1 MDEFDVRIFRAL
13 LTNTL
18 SAPFSTNLKPSLRE
32 VARKLQIDD
41 VTVRNRFKRF
51 QEKGFLSGWKVF
63 PNPNLFGYRMMN
75 ILVDIPS
82 KSPKE
87 DMIRKLKLVHGIFVI
102 LDYHG
107 DSLGIVLFY
116 ESDQSLSRTVKL
128 ISRITNAENITQ
140 FRAFFRSEQ
149 TNRLTDT
156 DWAIMRNIET
166 DALKSHVQ
174 IAKELGFTARTVK
187 NRLQRL
193 ESQHALV
200 IPPVLDIASIDR
212 MIGLV
217 LYYSYTRQEM
227 KNEVDQAILSHFDG
241 SYLWARLTDPE
252 RAYLI
257 LVAPTM
263 ASVKAYLEW
272 TKQQQGVAS
281 ARAEIV
287 TESINLWEK
296 VSELFQQQT
305 ALFQS
310 TRSRRR

>member
-1 MDEFDVRIFRAL
+1 
-13 LTNTL
+13 
-18 SAPFSTNLKPSLRE
+18 
-32 VARKLQIDD
+32 

-63 PNPNLFGYRMMN
+63 PNPNLLGYRMMN
-75 ILVDIPS
+75 ILVDTAPKS
-82 KSPKE
+82 KE
-87 DMIRKLKLVHGIFVI
+87 NMIMKLKLVHGIFVI

-116 ESDQSLSRTVKL
+116 ESDQSLSRTIKL

-140 FRAFFRSEQ
+140 FRSFFRSEQ

-156 DWAIMRNIET
+156 DWAIMRNMEA
-166 DALKSHVQ
+166 DALKSYVQ

-200 IPPVLDIASIDR
+200 VPPVLDIAAIDR

-217 LYYSYTRQEM
+217 LYYSYMRQEM
-227 KNEVDQAILSHFDG
+227 KNVVDQAILSHFDG

-257 LVAPTM
+257 LVAPTT
-263 ASVKAYLEW
+263 ASVKTYLEW
-272 TKQQQGVAS
+272 TKQQAGVAS

-287 TESINLWEK
+287 AESINLWEK
-296 VSELFQQQT
+296 VSQLFQRQT
-305 ALFQS
+305 VLFQS
-310 TRSRRR
+310 SRHQKLKSSI

>member
-1 MDEFDVRIFRAL
+1 LDELDVRIFRAL
-13 LTNTL
+13 LTNTI

-32 VARKLQIDD
+32 VARKLQVDD
-41 VTVRNRFKRF
+41 VTVRNRFKRL

-75 ILVDIPS
+75 ILVDAPPN
-82 KSPKE
+82 SPKE
-87 DMIRKLKLVHGIFVI
+87 DMISKMKLIHGIFVI

-107 DSLGIVLFY
+107 DSLGLVLFY
-116 ESDQSLSRTVKL
+116 ESDQSLAKTIKL

-140 FRAFFRSEQ
+140 FRAHFRSEH

-156 DWAIMRNIET
+156 DWAIMRNMET

-193 ESQHALV
+193 ESQHVLV

-212 MIGLV
+212 MIGLI

-227 KNEVDQAILSHFDG
+227 KDIVDQAILSHFDG

-272 TKQQQGVAS
+272 TKKHPGVAS

-287 TESINLWEK
+287 VESINLWEK
-296 VSELFQQQT
+296 VSELFQQKT
-305 ALFQS
+305 LLLQS
-310 TRSRRR
+310 KAAKS

>member
-1 MDEFDVRIFRAL
+1 
-13 LTNTL
+13 
-18 SAPFSTNLKPSLRE
+18 
-32 VARKLQIDD
+32 
-41 VTVRNRFKRF
+41 
-51 QEKGFLSGWKVF
+51 
-63 PNPNLFGYRMMN
+63 MMN
-75 ILVDIPS
+75 ILVDTAPKSS
-82 KSPKE
+82 KE
-87 DMIRKLKLVHGIFVI
+87 NMIMKLKLVHGIFVI

-116 ESDQSLSRTVKL
+116 ESDQSLSRTIKL

-140 FRAFFRSEQ
+140 FRSFFRSEQ

-156 DWAIMRNIET
+156 DWAIMRNMEA
-166 DALKSHVQ
+166 DALKSYVQ

-200 IPPVLDIASIDR
+200 VPPVLDIAAIDR

-217 LYYSYTRQEM
+217 LYYSYMRQEM
-227 KNEVDQAILSHFDG
+227 KNVVDQAILSHFDG

-257 LVAPTM
+257 LVAPTT
-263 ASVKAYLEW
+263 ASVKTYLEW
-272 TKQQQGVAS
+272 TKQQAGVAS

-287 TESINLWEK
+287 VESINLWEK
-296 VSELFQQQT
+296 VSQLFQRQT
-305 ALFQS
+305 VLFQS
-310 TRSRRR
+310 SRHQKLKSSI